1 MPDYGTRPS
10 TAIPLPHVLVL
21 TLLLRCSPA
30 LPAAE
35 PDATANQQPMATIVV
50 IGTSPLPGTTIDADK
65 VPANVTSVQA
75 GDLRREGAAN
85 LTAALNAQLGS
96 VNLND
101 TLADPFQPDIFY
113 RGFDASPVL
122 GTPQGLAVY
131 QNGVRINEAFGDAVN
146 WDLIPD
152 LAIDRLELVSA
163 NPVYGLNAL
172 GGAASLIMKDGF
184 NYDGREIEISGGSFH
199 QRSAAVQIGAH
210 HGVLGIYVAARVL
223 DQHGWHFFA
232 NDRIR
237 QFYSALSAHLSAATL
252 DLTYTHADNALYAR
266 GATPVQSLALDPRS
280 VFTGPQGTLD
290 RLDFLTLDASW
301 SLTDHLSLQNV
312 YYYRDYRQFI
322 INGNTSNYA
331 ACTPKTLRGQLCQSD
346 GITAVQDAA
355 AQPIP
360 DLSAGGALPIG
371 ENDFE
376 DIHSHGVGGSWQ
388 LHVTQPMAGRENKL
402 SAGATIDL
410 AHIDFSSLSELGAI
424 DRNLTVLP
432 SGLFVDTPESS
443 GFPATPVL
451 LRATDRYYGFYVTD
465 TLDLTSVLTV
475 TASGRFNIAQIDLYD
490 QRGTN
495 LNGLNRYTHFN
506 PALGATL
513 KLSRALTA
521 YGGYST
527 TNRAP
532 TASEIE
538 CSNPLLPCLLPA
550 NLAGDPPSL
559 RQVVA
564 HTFEIGLRGHLQLP
578 NGVAAALSWDMGL
591 FRTQLDDD
599 IYAIASSLSTGFFQ
613 NIGATRREGGQ
624 ANLSWRDAHRSAY
637 LNFSYVAATFES
649 SFELNS
655 PSSPAQDANGNIQ
668 VRPGDHLPGIP
679 QQRIK
684 AGADYEVIAG
694 CSVGATLLYQSTQFY
709 KGDESNQ
716 NAALPGFVVLGLHA
730 SWRFWNDSAVFL
742 ALQNV
747 TDRRYATYGIYADP
761 TGIGAPGVPADAGSN
776 DPRADNRFA
785 SLAAPRSLFGG
796 IQIRF

>member
-1 MPDYGTRPS
+1 
-10 TAIPLPHVLVL
+10 
-21 TLLLRCSPA
+21 
-30 LPAAE
+30 
-35 PDATANQQPMATIVV
+35 
-50 IGTSPLPGTTIDADK
+50 
-65 VPANVTSVQA
+65 
-75 GDLRREGAAN
+75 
-85 LTAALNAQLGS
+85 
-96 VNLND
+96 
-101 TLADPFQPDIFY
+101 
-113 RGFDASPVL
+113 PVL

-131 QNGVRINEAFGDAVN
+131 QSGVRINEAFGDAVN

-184 NYDGREIEISGGSFH
+184 NYEGRELEISGGSFR
-199 QRSAAVQIGAH
+199 QRSAAAQIGAH
-210 HGVLGIYVAARVL
+210 DGTLGVYVAGRVL

-266 GATPVQSLALDPRS
+266 GATPVQSLALDRRS

-290 RLDFLTLDASW
+290 RLDFLTLDGSL
-301 SLTDHLSLQNV
+301 SLTEHLSLQNV

-322 INGNTSNYA
+322 INGNTTNYA
-331 ACTPKTLRGQLCQSD
+331 ACSSTTVRGQLCQPD
-346 GITAVQDAA
+346 GLTAVQDAA
-355 AQPIP
+355 GQPIP
-360 DLSAGGALPIG
+360 DLSAGGTLPIG

-376 DIHSHGVGGSWQ
+376 DIHSHGAGGSWQ
-388 LHVTQPMAGRENKL
+388 LHLTQPLVGRENKL
-402 SAGATIDL
+402 SAGAAIDL
-410 AHIDFSSLSELGAI
+410 ANIDFSSTTELGVI
-424 DRNLTVLP
+424 DRNLNVLP

-465 TLDLTSVLTV
+465 ALDLTSMLTV
-475 TASGRFNIAQIDLYD
+475 TASARFNIAQIDLYD
-490 QRGTN
+490 QHGTN
-495 LNGLNRYTHFN
+495 LNGLNRYTHLN
-506 PALGATL
+506 PALGATFRL
-513 KLSRALTA
+513 TRSLTA
-521 YGGYST
+521 YGGYAT

-538 CSNPLLPCLLPA
+538 CSDPLLPCLLPA
-550 NLAGDPPSL
+550 NLAGDPPNL

-564 HTFEIGLRGHLQLP
+564 HTFEVGLRGRLDATS
-578 NGVAAALSWDMGL
+578 GGSGALSWDVGL

-613 NIGATRREGGQ
+613 NIGATRRAGGQ
-624 ANLSWRDAHRSAY
+624 ANLSWRDARRSAY
-637 LNFSYVAATFES
+637 LNYSYVAGTFQS
-649 SFELNS
+649 AFELSS

-668 VRPGDHLPGIP
+668 VRPGDRLPGIP
-679 QQRIK
+679 RQRVK

-694 CSVGATLLYQSTQFY
+694 CSVGATLLLQSSQFY

-716 NAALPGFVVLGLHA
+716 NAPLPGFAVLDLHA
-730 SWRFWNDSAVFL
+730 SWRFGSDSEAFL
-742 ALQNV
+742 AIQNV

-761 TGIGAPGVPADAGSN
+761 TGVGAPGIPAGAGAN
-776 DPRADNRFA
+776 DPRVDNRFA

-796 IQIRF
+796 IRIRF